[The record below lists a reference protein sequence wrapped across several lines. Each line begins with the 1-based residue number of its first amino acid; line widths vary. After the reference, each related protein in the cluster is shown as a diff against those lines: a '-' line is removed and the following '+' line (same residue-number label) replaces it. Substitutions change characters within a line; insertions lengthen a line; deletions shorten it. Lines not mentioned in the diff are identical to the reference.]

1 MLRTVQ
7 RMEQRRGAFLH
18 LRIDPDV
25 KAQFVERCGERGLTI
40 TWVVE
45 RAIEE
50 FLAGRWDPM
59 ARR

>member
-1 MLRTVQ
+1 
-7 RMEQRRGAFLH
+7 MEQRRGAFLH